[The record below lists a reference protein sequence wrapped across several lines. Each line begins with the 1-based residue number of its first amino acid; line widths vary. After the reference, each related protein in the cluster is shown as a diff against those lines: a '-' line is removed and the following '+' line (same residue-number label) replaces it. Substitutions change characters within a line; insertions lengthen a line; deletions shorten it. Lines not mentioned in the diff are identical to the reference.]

1 MTLVFDLLLKIEF
14 SSKNVTFENSNFGIV
29 LDDGSSTSISAGM
42 ATFTGEAKIR
52 KTRLKTRF

>member
-52 KTRLKTRF
+52 KKT